1 MVGNS
6 RKQICMKST
15 EGVSQAMVVVLF
27 PLPGTFVVGW
37 SYFRGLALDRD
48 ARFSGAGRGR
58 HIPLRLCIPPGF
70 VEPLEDLCLRG
81 TGKGDRLSQLGRA
94 GERFVLKVARSS
106 VSIFEMSTVKI
117 DTNFFL

>member
-6 RKQICMKST
+6 RKPICMKST
-15 EGVSQAMVVVLF
+15 EAVSQAMVVVLF

-58 HIPLRLCIPPGF
+58 HILCGSASLQALWSSWKTCACVRPAREIGF
-70 VEPLEDLCLRG
+70 P
-81 TGKGDRLSQLGRA
+81 S
-94 GERFVLKVARSS
+94 
-106 VSIFEMSTVKI
+106 
-117 DTNFFL
+117 